1 MTSGQMV
8 SGYEY
13 TGPAGE
19 VTQFLSLVEAKQKQR
34 DVGGGTI
41 RAVTRTS

>member
-19 VTQFLSLVEAKQKQR
+19 VTVFLSLVEARQKQR
-34 DVGGGTI
+34 DLGGGTI
-41 RAVTRTS
+41 RSVTRTN